1 MKILAIRGKNLA
13 SLEGEFEVDFT
24 QEPLRSAG
32 IFAIT
37 GSTGAGKSTILDAL
51 CLALF
56 DDTPRTNRAKES
68 VSIPDVKDRMIN
80 QKDSRTILRRG
91 MGEGYAEVDFFSLGG
106 DKYRSTWMVKRARG
120 KADGSM
126 QNSEIR
132 LLNLSVGVEEQ
143 GRKTDLLARIVE
155 LIGLTFDQFTRSVLL
170 AQGDFATFLKAR
182 QSEKAE
188 LLEKLTGT
196 EIYSRISVAVFERT
210 KQAEQDYRLLHTRMN
225 EVELL
230 PEERLADLVAEKQ
243 AVMADC
249 AMLREEVMK
258 ITEQI
263 KWIAEEERIRNSVH
277 ETEEQMHVL
286 EEQIK
291 AATPRYDY
299 LFQIDEAQE
308 IRDGYTQWQQT
319 SRLLAEKQSI
329 LVRQRAEAQANVEA
343 LKQTGELLEGYIKE
357 LQVFNE
363 NVARIQPQMIQAR
376 ELDVRIR
383 GGQEYLSGVHKEL
396 AVGIQSKEKLER
408 SIVLHNRE
416 IADAIRS
423 MANLE
428 QWFEA
433 NRMYESLVPRAELVC
448 NLLDDIELSRQ
459 QLAENRRILTD
470 CRNVQEKDQ
479 EKLTQLKQEAGR
491 LQQLLPAEI
500 VEWRARLQEG
510 EPCPVCGSTHH
521 PLGRVTS
528 EQSLQEEELE
538 EAKKQITIQVE
549 ALVAKM
555 EQRQN
560 DMTRLETLIG
570 NYERHLGQMLEK
582 AETYFAEWPD
592 WEKRVQDAGLQKEL
606 KKLTA
611 QWLANVD
618 TRLQLNE
625 RLKQGQITVEMELRN
640 QAEVAEV
647 VNEKNNR
654 CAVLTAELGK
664 LEQERVALLK
674 GKTVEQVE
682 EACNKKKKELEEQLK
697 ICSERRS
704 SYQGKEEAFRAAILQ
719 TEQEVVAL
727 GVQNEGLKQTIDYW
741 LGSGKKIS
749 SWDKLAEILARDL
762 HWIQEEKHFLTGLRE
777 KQTALKATLAERHLH
792 LLQHQAADIKPQTE
806 EESRESLQAQLD
818 EKNGLIGKKSTRQ
831 AEIGVL
837 LANHERGKEKIKAF
851 EQELQAKEGMV
862 NNWRK
867 LNELF
872 GSATGSKFK
881 EIAQGY
887 TLDVLLTYA
896 NKHLKSLSERYE
908 LQRIPD
914 TLALQVIDLDML
926 GETRAVH
933 SLSGGESFLI
943 SLALAL
949 ALASLSSNR
958 MNVESLFIDEGFGS
972 LDMDTLR
979 IALDA
984 LERLQT
990 QGRKIGVISHVTEMT
1005 ERITAQI
1012 QVLKTS
1018 NGRSE
1023 IKIVG

>member
-13 SLEGEFEVDFT
+13 SLEGEFEIDFT
-24 QEPLRSAG
+24 QEPLKSAG
-32 IFAIT
+32 IFTIT

-56 DDTPRTNRAKES
+56 DDAPRTNRAKEN

-91 MGEGYAEVDFFSLGG
+91 MGEGYAEVDFLSLGG
-106 DKYRSTWMVKRARG
+106 EKYRSTWMVKRARG

-132 LLNLSVGVEEQ
+132 LLNLSTGVEQQ
-143 GRKTDLLARIVE
+143 GRKTELLVKITE

-196 EIYSRISVAVFERT
+196 EIYSRISVAIFEQT
-210 KQAEQDYRLLHTRMN
+210 KRAEQDYNLLRTRMN
-225 EVELL
+225 DVELL
-230 PEERLADLVAEKQ
+230 PEGQLAELTAEKQ
-243 AVMADC
+243 VVAANGSS
-249 AMLREEVMK
+249 LQEEVRK
-258 ITEQI
+258 ITEKI
-263 KWIAEEERIRNSVH
+263 KWIAEEEVIRNSIREVG
-277 ETEEQMHVL
+277 EQMRVL
-286 EEQIK
+286 QGQVGE
-291 AATPRYDY
+291 AAVRYDY
-299 LFQIDEAQE
+299 LAQIDEAQE
-308 IRDGYTQWQQT
+308 IRDRYNQWKQT
-319 SRLLAEKQSI
+319 GRLLADKQSM
-329 LVRQRAEAQANVEA
+329 LVRQSAEAGTNAVT
-343 LKQTGELLEGYIKE
+343 LKQAGELLEKYTME

-363 NVARIQPQMIQAR
+363 NVARIEPQIIQAR
-376 ELDVRIR
+376 ELEVRIR
-383 GGQEYLSGVHKEL
+383 GGQENLAGVRKEL
-396 AVGIQSKEKLER
+396 AIGNQAKEKLEK
-408 SIVLHNRE
+408 SIAQHNQE
-416 IADAIRS
+416 VANAIKS
-423 MANLE
+423 MDTLD

-433 NRMYESLVPRAELVC
+433 NRIYEPLVLRVELVC
-448 NLLDDIELSRQ
+448 NLLDDMQLARQ
-459 QLAENRRILTD
+459 QLVENRRIVGE
-470 CRNVQEKDQ
+470 CRNVLVKDQ
-479 EKLTQLKQEAGR
+479 EKLTGLRQESGR

-500 VEWRARLQEG
+500 VEWRARLREG
-510 EPCPVCGSTHH
+510 EPCPVCGSIHH
-521 PLGRVTS
+521 PMTEVAAQ
-528 EQSLQEEELE
+528 QSLQEEELE
-538 EAKKQITIQVE
+538 KAKKQIAVQID
-549 ALVAKM
+549 ALVVKA

-560 DMTRLETLIG
+560 EITRLEALIG
-570 NYERHLGQMLEK
+570 NYEKHSGQMLEK
-582 AETYFAEWPD
+582 AEIYFAGWPD
-592 WEKRVQDAGLQKEL
+592 WEKRIENNDLQKEL
-606 KKLTA
+606 KAIATR
-611 QWLANVD
+611 WIANTDERV
-618 TRLQLNE
+618 RLNE
-625 RLKQGQITVEMELRN
+625 RLKQGQITVGMELKN
-640 QAEVAEV
+640 HAEVAEA
-647 VNEKNNR
+647 VNDKNNR
-654 CAVLTAELGK
+654 CTVLAAELEQW
-664 LEQERVALLK
+664 EQERVALLK
-674 GKTVEQVE
+674 GKTVEQVM
-682 EACNKKKKELEEQLK
+682 EACTRKKKELEEQLRMH
-697 ICSERRS
+697 SECRS
-704 SYQGKEEAFRAAILQ
+704 TCLGKEEAYRAAILQ
-719 TEQEVVAL
+719 TEQEIAEL
-727 GVQNEGLKQTIDYW
+727 GGQNDVLKQEISHW
-741 LGSGKKIS
+741 LSSGKKIS
-749 SWDKLAEILARDL
+749 GWDKLAEVLGRDQ
-762 HWIQEEKHFLTGLRE
+762 HWIQEEKRFLNGLQER
-777 KQTALKATLAERHLH
+777 QTSLKATLAERNHH
-792 LLQHQAADIKPQTE
+792 LLQHQAADIKPLAE
-806 EESRESLQAQLD
+806 EETLETLQVQLH
-818 EKNGLIGKKSTRQ
+818 EKNALIGQKSARL
-831 AEIGVL
+831 AEISVL
-837 LANHERGKEKIKAF
+837 LANHEKGKEKIKSF
-851 EQELQAKEGMV
+851 EQELQEKEMGI

-896 NKHLKSLSERYE
+896 NRHLKSLSERYE

-972 LDMDTLR
+972 LDIDTLR